1 MVYYG
6 LKDRVALITRLRR
19 PQSIGLAPAALA
31 LMQVSR
37 ACGARLDAGVSRLR
51 RSQSIGLAP
60 AALALMQ
67 VSRACGARLG
77 L

>member
-37 ACGARLDAGVSRLR
+37 ACGARRVLASRLR
-51 RSQSIGLAP
+51 RSP
-60 AALALMQ
+60 
-67 VSRACGARLG
+67 
-77 L
+77 